1 MGIRYK
7 GIKYIQEI
15 FHVTKCTD
23 FSKLRLVQIGDL
35 FIRGDA
41 HAFGIR
47 HGKAF
52 NYFRDLGFEVKTID
66 LGIGQERI
74 GPEVLQYDL
83 SKPIVEEIGEFDFV
97 IDFGTSE
104 HIENQ
109 YELFKNIHKLCKIN
123 GVMIHSNP
131 SPNYGSD
138 HGLYHYT
145 PSFYTQLARICHYKI
160 IDVREMTTDYW
171 AKDPPRKS
179 HLHAALVRA
188 RGEFPSERRFGDA
201 MKYLKV
207 ILGRERRTL
216 ERTKKEQLEK
226 KKLEQEKG
234 K

>member
-7 GIKYIQEI
+7 GIKYLEEI
-15 FHVTKCTD
+15 FHITRYTD
-23 FSKLRLVQIGDL
+23 FSNLRLVQIGDL

-41 HAFGIR
+41 HAYGIR

-52 NYFRDLGFEVKTID
+52 NYFKDLGFEVKTID

-83 SKPIVEEIGEFDFV
+83 SKPITEKMGEFDFV

-109 YELFKNIHKLCKIN
+109 YNLHKNMHNLCKIN
-123 GVMIHSNP
+123 GVIIHSNP

-145 PSFYTQLARICHYKI
+145 PSFYTQLARICRYKI
-160 IDVREMTTDYW
+160 IDVREMTNDYW

-179 HLHAALVRA
+179 HLYSALMKTRQ
-188 RGEFPSERRFGDA
+188 EFPSEQRFGDA
-201 MKYLKV
+201 IKYLKV
-207 ILGRERRTL
+207 IEGREKRTL
-216 ERTKKEQLEK
+216 EKMKKEQSEK
-226 KKLEQEKG
+226 ERENN
-234 K
+234 